1 MAEKRTKIKDNV
13 TRSKF
18 IKIRVTVQEQEQFR
32 MMAVD
37 RGVTVSKMIVDLLKD
52 SAK

>member
-1 MAEKRTKIKDNV
+1 MVEKRTKVKDQV

-18 IKIRVTVQEQEQFR
+18 IKIRVTEQEQEQFR

-37 RGVTVSKMIVDLLKD
+37 RGVTLSKMIVDLLKGN
-52 SAK
+52 AK